1 MPRAALPATIFAL
14 ALASAG
20 SAVHA
25 QASCS
30 SDKQLSP
37 AALVERF
44 TNADCDTR
52 WADAGTRRTGR
63 SELPL
68 DWIVPG
74 ARGDDAPLAIAARR
88 DALERLQALGRGR
101 PLPIDTVRG
110 ARQPGAGSL
119 RVAHGLPFNGYIGTS
134 IEMRAIGGGPWTAWL
149 ALVEALPAGTEGSP
163 VERNL
168 VRNLLQL
175 PWPAGPG
182 RHFEAR
188 PMAIPEG
195 THPDRLRVVGWV
207 EDGRGAIRAISASRC
222 GPAAAER

>member
-1 MPRAALPATIFAL
+1 MRRAALLVPTIAIAMSF
-14 ALASAG
+14 AG
-20 SAVHA
+20 SAVRA
-25 QASCS
+25 QSSCS
-30 SDKQLSP
+30 SDRQSSP

-44 TNADCDTR
+44 INADCDTC
-52 WADAGTRRTGR
+52 WADAATLRAGR
-63 SELPL
+63 GDLPL

-74 ARGDDAPLAIAARR
+74 ARGDDAPLAMAASP
-88 DALERLQALGRGR
+88 DALDRLQALGRGR
-101 PLPIDTVRG
+101 PLPADAVRG
-110 ARQPGAGSL
+110 VRHPGAGSL

-134 IEMRAIGGGPWTAWL
+134 IEMRAAGGGPWTAWL

-195 THPDRLRVVGWV
+195 THPDRLRVVGWI
-207 EDGRGAIRAISASRC
+207 EDGRGTIRAISASRC

>member
-1 MPRAALPATIFAL
+1 MRRATLSAFAIAL
-14 ALASAG
+14 ALAG
-20 SAVHA
+20 SAVRA
-25 QASCS
+25 QPSCS
-30 SDKQLSP
+30 SDRQTSP

-44 TNADCDTR
+44 TNADCDTC
-52 WADAGTRRTGR
+52 WADTGTVRPARG
-63 SELPL
+63 EVPI

-88 DALERLQALGRGR
+88 DALERLEALGRGR
-101 PLPIDTVRG
+101 PLPTDAVRG
-110 ARQPGAGSL
+110 PRQPGAGSL
-119 RVAHGLPFNGYIGTS
+119 RVAHGLAFNGYIGTS
-134 IEMRAIGGGPWTAWL
+134 IEMRAVGGGPWTAWL

-168 VRNLLQL
+168 VRNVLQL

-195 THPDRLRVVGWV
+195 THPDRLRVVGWI
-207 EDGRGAIRAISASRC
+207 EDARGAIRAISASRC
-222 GPAAAER
+222 GPAATER

>member
-1 MPRAALPATIFAL
+1 MRRAALLVPAFAIVF
-14 ALASAG
+14 AG
-20 SAVHA
+20 SAVRA
-25 QASCS
+25 QSSCS
-30 SDKQLSP
+30 SDRQLSP

-44 TNADCDTR
+44 INADCDTC
-52 WADAGTRRTGR
+52 WADAATLHTGR
-63 SELPL
+63 GDLPL

-74 ARGDDAPLAIAARR
+74 ARGDDAPLAMAASR
-88 DALERLQALGRGR
+88 DALDRLQALGRGR
-101 PLPIDTVRG
+101 PLPMDAVRG
-110 ARQPGAGSL
+110 PRRPGAGSL

-134 IEMRAIGGGPWTAWL
+134 IEMRAIEGGPWTAWL

-175 PWPAGPG
+175 PWPEGSG

-195 THPDRLRVVGWV
+195 THPDRLRVVGWI
-207 EDGRGAIRAISASRC
+207 EDARGAIRAISASRC
-222 GPAAAER
+222 GPAATER